1 MWFPIPLGLA
11 LIIWG
16 LLYGIFIFL
25 AVLNFK
31 YIAKRRGAWL
41 IIAVPIFFMIG
52 IGCIGIGYVVRNYL
66 LVAGTVGYVVGALL
80 FLMGIFIIIKEIAER
95 SERKDKSRGG
105 QK

>member
-11 LIIWG
+11 LIIWS

-41 IIAVPIFFMIG
+41 ILAVPIFFVIG
-52 IGCIGIGYVVRNYL
+52 AGCIVVGHIVRNYL
-66 LVAGTVGYVVGALL
+66 LIAGTVGYVIGALL
-80 FLMGIFIIIKEIAER
+80 FLTGIFIIIKEIAER